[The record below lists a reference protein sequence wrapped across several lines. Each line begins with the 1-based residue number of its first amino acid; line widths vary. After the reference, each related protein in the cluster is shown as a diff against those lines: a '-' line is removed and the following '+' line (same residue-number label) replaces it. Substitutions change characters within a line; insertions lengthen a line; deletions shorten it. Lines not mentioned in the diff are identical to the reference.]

1 MSARLVVI
9 GILLAAACEKPSHDN
24 IDKWTHTKKGPDK
37 LKEAIANPDL
47 DPDLAAH
54 AAANLIGPKVG
65 KEQEAYPILEHL
77 DPPRRAAVVAKLVP
91 RLWALARVDRE
102 DVLPDM
108 PQVLGKDALIHVR
121 PWADAATR
129 QQIDAYLIDWYCVRS
144 YQKRALVGNTP
155 GSAALRMIGP
165 PAAKKLEQVAN
176 GFIAAPGQ
184 EKTKQLVDSE
194 LLLGLAATGDA
205 DAVKYVLD
213 LSKMDRGDQTL
224 PQRAWR
230 ALYQAYVDPG
240 GLFPVVPP
248 DALAPNLDEIAS
260 FITETQAPEIIN
272 DAVALVRAVGAPKC
286 VGILVGKEKEPHA
299 EQRFLYVV
307 ANAALKCGGPAA
319 IGDVVR
325 ALPEGSYDHE
335 ELTGAISGEIA
346 QMAPAALAAQ
356 NTRPLLDEKSTVG
369 RWVAIEALG
378 AMKSKEDAPK
388 IAALA
393 GSRDKLTGYWG
404 AGAGKPD
411 PTLGSRAK
419 DVSDALSK

>member
-1 MSARLVVI
+1 MSARLLLI
-9 GILLAAACEKPSHDN
+9 GLVLAAACEKPSHDN

-37 LKEAIANPDL
+37 LKEAIANTDL
-47 DPDLAAH
+47 DPDLSAH

-77 DPPRRAAVVAKLVP
+77 DPARRSAVVAKLVP
-91 RLWALARVDRE
+91 RLWALARVDR
-102 DVLPDM
+102 DDMLPDM
-108 PQVLGKDALIHVR
+108 PQVLGKDALIKVR
-121 PWADAATR
+121 PWADDATR

-144 YQKRALVGNTP
+144 YQKRALVGGTL

-184 EKTKQLVDSE
+184 GTTKQLLDSE
-194 LLLGLAATGDA
+194 LLLGLAATGDP

-224 PQRAWR
+224 PARAWR
-230 ALYQAYVDPG
+230 ALAQAYVDPG

-248 DALAPNLDEIAS
+248 AALVPNLDEIAS
-260 FITETQAPEIIN
+260 FITETQDPEVIN
-272 DAVALVRAVGAPKC
+272 KAVSLVRMVGSPKC
-286 VGILVGKEKEPHA
+286 ISVFVDKEKEPHA
-299 EQRFLYVV
+299 DARFLYVV
-307 ANAALKCGGPAA
+307 ANAALKCGGPSA

-325 ALPEGSYDHE
+325 ALPEGRYEHE
-335 ELTGAISGEIA
+335 ALTGSISGEIA
-346 QMAPAALAAQ
+346 QMAPEALAVT
-356 NTRPLLDEKSTVG
+356 NTRPLLDEKSTIR

-388 IAALA
+388 IASLA
-393 GSRDKLTGYWG
+393 GVRDKLTGYWG
-404 AGAGKPD
+404 GGGGKPD
-411 PTLGSRAK
+411 PTLGQRAK
-419 DVSDALSK
+419 EVSDALSK